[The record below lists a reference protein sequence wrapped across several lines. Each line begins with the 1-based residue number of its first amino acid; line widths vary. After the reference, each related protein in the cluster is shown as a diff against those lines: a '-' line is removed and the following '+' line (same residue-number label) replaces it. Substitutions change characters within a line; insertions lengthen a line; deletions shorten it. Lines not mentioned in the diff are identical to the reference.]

1 MNEPRKLFTTMLSI
15 SKAVKIVD
23 SSSSFSLPKLYSLKK
38 KEKEKK
44 ERKDKNLEI
53 FVEKKFGKYLHAKR
67 RPRGCWRGAEYVYEF
82 ARKAFE

>member
-44 ERKDKNLEI
+44 ERKDKNLET

>member
-23 SSSSFSLPKLYSLKK
+23 SSSSSSLPKLFFKK

-44 ERKDKNLEI
+44 ERKDKNLET